1 MKQSQLKWVYLVC
14 LALVWGS
21 SFILIKKGL
30 VGLTPIQ
37 LGALR
42 TFLAGLFLISI
53 GSRSVRK
60 VKKHQWKWVAISG
73 CLGSFFPA
81 FLFAFAETQIDSA
94 IVSILNST
102 VPILALI
109 VGMLFFKISSNSN
122 QALGVIVGLIGSVGL
137 ILAGASI
144 NENQNYWFALL
155 PLAAT
160 TMYAF
165 NVHIIKRYL
174 QEIPVLGLTTGSFIV
189 LLIPSLIV
197 LYLSGFFD
205 WDYLQQD
212 ATQISIGF
220 IAILAV
226 VGTGIAKI
234 LFNRMVQISTP
245 VFSTSVTYLIPV
257 VALSWGILDG
267 ELFNWL
273 QALSGLVILLGVY
286 FANKKKRKTKKPV

>member
-1 MKQSQLKWVYLVC
+1 MNQNQLKWVYLIS

-42 TFLAGLFLISI
+42 TFLAGIFLFII
-53 GSRSVRK
+53 GPRSVRK
-60 VKKHQWKWVAISG
+60 IKKPQWKWIAVSAF
-73 CLGSFFPA
+73 LGSFFPA
-81 FLFAFAETQIDSA
+81 FLFAFAETEVDSA

-102 VPILALI
+102 VPILALLI
-109 VGMLFFKISSNSN
+109 GVVFFKISATSN
-122 QALGVIVGLIGSVGL
+122 QTLGVIIGLVGSISL

-144 NENQNYWFALL
+144 NENQNYWYALL
-155 PLAAT
+155 PLVAT

-174 QEIPVLGLTTGSFIV
+174 QEIPVLSLTVGGF
-189 LLIPSLIV
+189 LILMLPSVVILWQ
-197 LYLSGFFD
+197 SDFFTAET
-205 WDYLQQD
+205 LQNKT
-212 ATQISIGF
+212 TQLSIGY
-220 IAILAV
+220 ISILAV
-226 VGTGIAKI
+226 VGTGIAKL

-267 ELFNWL
+267 EVFNWL
-273 QALSGLVILLGVY
+273 QALFGLVILLGVY